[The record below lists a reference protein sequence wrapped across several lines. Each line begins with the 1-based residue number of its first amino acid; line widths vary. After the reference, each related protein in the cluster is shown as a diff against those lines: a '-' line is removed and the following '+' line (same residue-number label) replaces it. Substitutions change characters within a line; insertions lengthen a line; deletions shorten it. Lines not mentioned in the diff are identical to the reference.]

1 MNAVEIRMTSLNFT
15 NSEENSHMKKT
26 IKLAVVAAMAL
37 GTTSVFA
44 TNGDVMIGQGAKSR
58 SMGGVGI
65 AKSFGAES
73 ALANPAM
80 ITSVESMEVTGAVTV
95 FMPNVQ
101 FQSDA
106 MEVANPMAPSVGY
119 DKSSSDLS
127 VIPEIYFAQ
136 RINESFTYG
145 IAVAGT
151 AGMGVDYSDTP
162 FMQSGDNGAFQM
174 KTALQL
180 LKVAVPV
187 TYEIAGV
194 TLGVAPVLQYGSL
207 QMGHR
212 VGNPKAV
219 KPDGSDA
226 FVSHESD
233 TATDTNF
240 GFEVGAAYNFKDVGV
255 EGLTIGAVY
264 KSKIEMEYKDTI
276 SASMKSF
283 NVSSVTSGDS
293 LDQPAEFGIGF
304 AYDVMNTGNTISI
317 DYKNIA
323 WGDAAGYKDFGWEN
337 QNVYALGY
345 EYAAKS
351 WALRA
356 GYNYAKNP
364 IKELDGSKA
373 PLTGPMPTNYDGAA
387 VNFFNMAGFP
397 GIVEQHFTLGGGYA
411 FTEMFSMDG
420 AFIYAPQTKAS
431 YDTSAMT
438 EGFVAQGANA
448 KIPDNPNK
456 PAQIA
461 GAVANA
467 GTSTADVKH
476 SQMAVTIAATF
487 KF

>member
-1 MNAVEIRMTSLNFT
+1 
-15 NSEENSHMKKT
+15 MKKT
-26 IKLAVVAAMAL
+26 IKLAVIAAMAL
-37 GTTSVFA
+37 GTTSAFA

-95 FMPNVQ
+95 FMPDVSFGSNA
-101 FQSDA
+101 QSNA
-106 MEVANPMAPSVGY
+106 GLVFAKKPGVADINK
-119 DKSSSDLS
+119 DKSASDIS
-127 VIPEIYFAQ
+127 YIPEIYFAQ

-151 AGMGVDYSDTP
+151 AGMGTDYSDSDFGKPT
-162 FMQSGDNGAFQM
+162 DNGSFQM

-180 LKVAVPV
+180 LKVAIPV
-187 TYEIAGV
+187 SYEVAGV
-194 TLGVAPVLQYGSL
+194 TLAVAPVLQYGTLQIGHQQQGSYALADSSKPQSL
-207 QMGHR
+207 T
-212 VGNPKAV
+212 NPMI
-219 KPDGSDA
+219 PT
-226 FVSHESD
+226 FESHESPNSS
-233 TATDTNF
+233 DTNF
-240 GFEVGAAYNFKDVGV
+240 GFEVGAAYDFKSVGV

-276 SASMKSF
+276 SKSMKAF
-283 NVSSVTSGDS
+283 QVKSVTSGDK
-293 LDQPAEFGIGF
+293 LDQPAEIGFGI
-304 AYDVMNTGNTISI
+304 AYDVMASGNTITF

-323 WGDAAGYKDFGWEN
+323 WGDAAGYKDFAWEN

-364 IKELDGSKA
+364 IKELDGSKGSLGA
-373 PLTGPMPTNYDGAA
+373 NGITNYDNAA
-387 VNFFNMAGFP
+387 INFFNMAGFP

-411 FTEMFSMDG
+411 FTEMISMDA
-420 AFIYAPQTKAS
+420 AFIYAPKVSAS

-438 EGFVAQGANA
+438 EAFVAGGMDQNIPNTDPQKPQ
-448 KIPDNPNK
+448 KIG
-456 PAQIA
+456 
-461 GAVANA
+461 GAVGSA
-467 GTSTADVKH
+467 GTSTADVDH
-476 SQMAVTIAATF
+476 SQMGITIAATF